1 MSHFSHKAAKISH
14 HQKKGENL
22 ETKKENEFDNVIR
35 GIDWPWIHK
44 GTSCIYILGQKYD

>member
-1 MSHFSHKAAKISH
+1 MLKHDATFVSHFSHIAAKISH

-35 GIDWPWIHK
+35 GMD
-44 GTSCIYILGQKYD
+44 